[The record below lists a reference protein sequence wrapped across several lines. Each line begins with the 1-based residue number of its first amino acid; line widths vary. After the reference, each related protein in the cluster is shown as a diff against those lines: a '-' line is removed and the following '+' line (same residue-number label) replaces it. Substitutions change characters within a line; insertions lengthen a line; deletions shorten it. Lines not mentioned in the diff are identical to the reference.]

1 MLMTDLVLI
10 IIDSNLEILELEN
23 LFRMNH
29 FIIKIMR

>member
-29 FIIKIMR
+29 FFIKIMR